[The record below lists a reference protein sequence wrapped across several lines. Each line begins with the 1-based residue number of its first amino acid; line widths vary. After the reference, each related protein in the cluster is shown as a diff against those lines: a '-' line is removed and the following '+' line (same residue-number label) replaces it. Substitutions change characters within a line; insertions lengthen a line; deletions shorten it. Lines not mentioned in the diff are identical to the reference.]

1 MFNKKL
7 MICYLR
13 GGYNGEKGIAL
24 GKKYSGEIILLGIA
38 LSIIIDII
46 TAVSINVTN
55 TPIGHAFVN
64 FIKTCGTDSEYL

>member
-1 MFNKKL
+1 MD
-7 MICYLR
+7 
-13 GGYNGEKGIAL
+13 
-24 GKKYSGEIILLGIA
+24 KKYSGEIILLGIA